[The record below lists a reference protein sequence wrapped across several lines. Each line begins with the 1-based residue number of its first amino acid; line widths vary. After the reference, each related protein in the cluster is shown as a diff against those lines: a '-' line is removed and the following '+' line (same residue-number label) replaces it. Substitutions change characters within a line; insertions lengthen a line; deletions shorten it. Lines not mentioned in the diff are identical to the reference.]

1 MLVISI
7 EAFKIAEARSRVLL
21 SCAAALKDTTGR
33 SLPVNRHR
41 TGTLQQPAAIPS
53 PE

>member
-21 SCAAALKDTTGR
+21 SCAAALRDTTGR
-33 SLPVNRHR
+33 SLPVNRRR
-41 TGTLQQPAAIPS
+41 TGTLQQTAEIPCR
-53 PE
+53 E